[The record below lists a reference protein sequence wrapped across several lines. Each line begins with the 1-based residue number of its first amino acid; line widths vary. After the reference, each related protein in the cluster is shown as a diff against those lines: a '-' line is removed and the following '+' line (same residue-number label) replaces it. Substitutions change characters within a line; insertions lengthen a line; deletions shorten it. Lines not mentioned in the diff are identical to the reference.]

1 MNDIIEDLV
10 KIYLSITDSY
20 NSKIYQT
27 LNDKYTIIDKSMVVV
42 YLFVKIIEDRNEKNQ
57 EIVDVLSNYLLRQV
71 IYSETGNITLEV
83 SDKSK
88 LSIYQKML
96 DKLILE
102 KFDYKN
108 RIMQKLKY
116 DYKEIEMNVYTEL
129 LVFLEDIAEFVIF
142 QKMILRGNQEACN
155 MLYSIKNKIV
165 SQLGVLD
172 NNDYFYNEKKEL
184 INLVIND
191 KFDYSEYGNLVYIV
205 LNLRDVNRYSQ
216 VITRG
221 RGKCITSSV

>member
-1 MNDIIEDLV
+1 MNEIIEDLI

-27 LNDKYTIIDKSMVVV
+27 INDKYTIIDKSMVAV

-57 EIVDVLSNYLLRQV
+57 KIVDVLSNYLLRQV
-71 IYSETGNITLEV
+71 IYSETGNIAFEI

-88 LSIYQKML
+88 ISIYQKML

-116 DYKEIEMNVYTEL
+116 DYKDIEMTVYSEL
-129 LVFLEDIAEFVIF
+129 LMFLEDIAEFAIF
-142 QKMILRGNQEACN
+142 QRMVLKGNKMAFTVLENIKGKINDELK
-155 MLYSIKNKIV
+155 MLDS
-165 SQLGVLD
+165 
-172 NNDYFYNEKKEL
+172 NDYFYNEKKDI
-184 INLVIND
+184 INLITSD
-191 KFDYSEYGNLVYIV
+191 KFNESQYGNLVYVV
-205 LNLRDVNRYSQ
+205 LNLRGVNRYSQ
-216 VITRG
+216 VITRIS
-221 RGKCITSSV
+221 RKCITSSV